1 MPRARRTKRDKSP
14 ANGKKPPARKRS
26 DPSNPTEPTEP
37 TEKSAQSAESA
48 GGTRPGRAVLAWVAG
63 IVGAVIVAAA
73 GAVFTGWFG
82 SLGPGAFDEISR
94 TAPLTAPLVLIA
106 NDGPSLALREPVTV
120 AQDRAV
126 LLGRPD
132 SAQHEAFLERYRAA
146 QVGGMTVMVVLNGN
160 HASLRIADL
169 RPHILTRG
177 PVSDGALLNPA
188 SAGEQ
193 GTIEVAA
200 DLDRPA
206 PRFTS
211 VKDRDTPYFET
222 KQIDLVR
229 DERVTF
235 IMTLTACKAYYEFE
249 LVATV
254 VSNGRAEQVVI
265 RRPGGLPFR
274 LTGPARA
281 YRSAYDQ
288 SSIGGW
294 RVRSK
299 PGTYRPEEC

>member
-14 ANGKKPPARKRS
+14 ASGKKSPELKPNEPSEPAG
-26 DPSNPTEPTEP
+26 EG
-37 TEKSAQSAESA
+37 A
-48 GGTRPGRAVLAWVAG
+48 GGARPGRAVLAWVAG

-94 TAPLTAPLVLIA
+94 EAPVTAAYVKITTDNV
-106 NDGPSLALREPVTV
+106 DLALREPVTA
-120 AQDRAV
+120 AQDRAI

-132 SAQHEAFLERYRAA
+132 EAQHEAFLERYRAA
-146 QVGGMTVMVVLNGN
+146 QVGATKVMVVLNGN
-160 HASLRIADL
+160 RAGLRIADI
-169 RPHILTRG
+169 RPRILTRE
-177 PVSDGALLNPA
+177 PLPDGALLSPA

-200 DLDRPA
+200 DLDRA
-206 PRFTS
+206 KPRFTS

-254 VSNGRAEQVVI
+254 ISNGRAEQVVV

-281 YRSAYDQ
+281 YRTVYDE
-288 SSIGGW
+288 SPMGGW
-294 RVRSK
+294 SVRSK
-299 PGTYRPEEC
+299 PGKYRIEGC

>member
-1 MPRARRTKRDKSP
+1 MPRARRTKRDNSPASGKKSP
-14 ANGKKPPARKRS
+14 ERKPS
-26 DPSNPTEPTEP
+26 EPVE
-37 TEKSAQSAESA
+37 EGA
-48 GGTRPGRAVLAWVAG
+48 GGARPGRAVLAWVAG
-63 IVGAVIVAAA
+63 IVGAVIVAAV

-94 TAPLTAPLVLIA
+94 EAPVTAAYVKTIT
-106 NDGPSLALREPVTV
+106 DGPDLALREPVTA
-120 AQDRAV
+120 AQDRAI

-132 SAQHEAFLERYRAA
+132 AAQHEAFLERYRAA
-146 QVGGMTVMVVLNGN
+146 PVGETRVIVVLNGN
-160 HASLRIADL
+160 RAGLRIADI
-169 RPHILTRG
+169 RPRIVTRE
-177 PVSDGALLNPA
+177 PVPDGALLSPA
-188 SAGEQ
+188 HAGEQ

-200 DLDRPA
+200 DLDRPT

-254 VSNGRAEQVVI
+254 ISNGRAEQVVI
-265 RRPGGLPFR
+265 RSPGGLPFR

-281 YRSAYDQ
+281 YRTVYDE
-288 SSIGGW
+288 SSMGGW
-294 RVRSK
+294 SVRSK
-299 PGTYRPEEC
+299 PGKYRIEGC